1 MIPLK
6 RRLTA
11 QERFEN
17 KLQKFLRESEERLM
31 EAGHK
36 KHTKIEVMELK
47 AKNNNVRKLKNKH
60 KNY

>member
-1 MIPLK
+1 MRK
-6 RRLTA
+6 RKLTP
-11 QERFEN
+11 QEKFEN

-36 KHTKIEVMELK
+36 KHTKMEMMELK
-47 AKNNNVRKLKNKH
+47 AKNNNARKLKNKH